1 MGTLNAFYVRAA
13 ADTVA
18 ITAAIRAKFPKAEVE
33 TDTHFYGVTMPDEAF
48 EPPER
53 NLMELAARLKTDV
66 VWLSFQSV
74 GAAELFAEV
83 LGGAQFAEER
93 AEHPAVQAG
102 HGTQVHAQEAV
113 GLRIHGEGG
122 GHVLVHA
129 ALGAVGGGSGAVV
142 TPSRAAGRRGWG

>member
-1 MGTLNAFYVRAA
+1 MSTLNAFYVRAA

-53 NLMELAARLKTDV
+53 NLMELSARLKTDV

-93 AEHPAVQAG
+93 AEHPAAQAG
-102 HGTQVHAQEAV
+102 HGAEVHAQEAV
-113 GLRIHGEGG
+113 DLRIHGEGG

-129 ALGAVGGGSGAVV
+129 ALGAMV